1 MKASDYKARLQQNS
15 KPEKSPEIKQNTH
28 LPKIPM
34 YEQVTKQLWDA
45 MQGDVVWQVMQKLGI
60 DKADDRAERICMEG
74 RSLKVTPKV
83 LPHLYELFNGVK
95 ERLHFDHPIDFFIV
109 SSPNPNACAHVVRP
123 LDPAMPYI
131 VEVYSAMIEIMT
143 DQELCSVVGHE
154 IGHLFDDNYVLNQ
167 MMYFLFG
174 ASENGYPDLPIPLR
188 YKYFFWKQLTE
199 LFADRYGYLATGG
212 DIDACISAELKLKSG
227 LKLDK
232 METNISAFIE
242 ENREAL
248 KHYVSGRGL
257 SLYDGYTHPVSPIR
271 IEALHLFA
279 NAQTEQELD
288 EGMTTLI
295 NAISRLN
302 ANPLEDEL
310 VLFMAA
316 GGMIM
321 ANVDGKITEK
331 EYEQILGQMSN
342 YHMFP
347 ISILNQVT
355 PENCS
360 DVFNNCVANILE
372 ADPKNANTLFLY
384 LVNILVSDHKLDD
397 KELDLLFQMG
407 KEAMRLD
414 DRQMT
419 ELLAEGMRRFFIP
432 AISSLS

>member
-1 MKASDYKARLQQNS
+1 MKASDYKSRLQQDSQSAS
-15 KPEKSPEIKQNTH
+15 KPEIKQNNH

-45 MQGDVVWQVMQKLGI
+45 MQGDVVWKVMQKLGI
-60 DKADDRAERICMEG
+60 DRADDRAERITMEG
-74 RSLKVTPKV
+74 QSLKVTEKV
-83 LPHLYELFNGVK
+83 LPHLYRLFNGVK
-95 ERLHFDHPIDFFIV
+95 ERIHFDHPVDFFIV
-109 SSPNPNACAHVVRP
+109 SSPNPNACAHVVKP
-123 LDPAMPYI
+123 IDPAMPYI

-174 ASENGYPDLPIPLR
+174 ADESGYPNLPIPLR

-199 LFADRYGYLATGG
+199 LFADRYGFLATDG
-212 DIDACISAELKLKSG
+212 DINACISAELKMKSG
-227 LKLDK
+227 LRLDK
-232 METNISAFIE
+232 MDTNIPAFIE

-257 SLYDGYTHPVSPIR
+257 SLHDGYTHPVSPIR

-279 NAQTEQELD
+279 TAKTEQELD

-302 ANPLEDEL
+302 ANPIEDEL
-310 VLFMAA
+310 VAFMAA

-321 ANVDGKITEK
+321 ASSDGKISEK
-331 EYEQILGQMSN
+331 EYEQILGQMSS
-342 YHMFP
+342 YYMFP
-347 ISILNQVT
+347 TDILNKVT

-360 DVFNNCVANILE
+360 EIFNKSAANILE
-372 ADPKNANTLFLY
+372 SDPRNANMLFLY

-407 KEAMRLD
+407 REALHLD

-419 ELLAEGMRRFFIP
+419 ELLAEGMRRFFVP
-432 AISSLS
+432 AISSVS